1 MRAERTADVVARW
14 VRFYT
19 RDLPVPVA
27 LRRVEEIDADLYDQI
42 SHERASGTSDPR
54 IAVGLL
60 SRMVRGVGS
69 DVTWRREQTGP
80 ATDRRSRNGGPMT
93 TSTIPYRF
101 GFVVALGTALLLAWG
116 VLAMGVIGAEGDPF
130 DLLYIGVL
138 AIGIVG
144 AVIARFRPRGMA
156 RALLAMA
163 AAQLVVTVIALL
175 VGKQEVRVSSLA
187 EIVGLNGFFIALFAG
202 SAWLFNRAAEQPRGS
217 GGLRR

>member
-1 MRAERTADVVARW
+1 MRAERMADLVARW

-19 RDLPVPVA
+19 RDLPMPVA
-27 LRRVEEIDADLYDQI
+27 LRRVEEIDGDLYDQI
-42 SHERASGTSDPR
+42 AHERATGSSDRR
-54 IAVGLL
+54 IAFGLL

-69 DVTWRREQTGP
+69 DVSWRREQTVP
-80 ATDRRSRNGGPMT
+80 ATDRHATRGGPMT
-93 TSTIPYRF
+93 TRTIPYRF

-144 AVIARFRPRGMA
+144 ALVARFRPQGMA

-163 AAQLVVTVIALL
+163 AAQVVVTVVALL
-175 VGKQEVRVSSLA
+175 VGKHEVPVSSVT
-187 EIVGLNGFFIALFAG
+187 EIVGLNGFFVALFTGA
-202 SAWLFNRAAEQPRGS
+202 AWLFHQAAEQPRGRDGL
-217 GGLRR
+217 GG